1 MDKIKDIIVLP
12 TDNLV
17 ITDYHCNLFL
27 YNSNFVRLKTLSGLD
42 EKNRFIPNGLTT
54 SPHHL
59 FISDS
64 RNNRILISDF
74 EINLHNFFNL
84 FGTTNDHIGK
94 PQGLLWHAG
103 NLYICDNHNM
113 KLKIFDENFKL
124 ANSVHFDFRPDK
136 IQISAT
142 TAFIIDS
149 TVIERFNLRIYSL
162 HNWKL
167 LQKHD
172 NTNSLCRIDSNYYGI
187 RLNSILICFN
197 PSGTSVHQMD
207 IGAIINDI
215 YPDIEIKG
223 ILMLKKSL
231 IFYST
236 DRRCIKFNLK

>member
-1 MDKIKDIIVLP
+1 
-12 TDNLV
+12 
-17 ITDYHCNLFL
+17 
-27 YNSNFVRLKTLSGLD
+27 
-42 EKNRFIPNGLTT
+42 
-54 SPHHL
+54 
-59 FISDS
+59 
-64 RNNRILISDF
+64 
-74 EINLHNFFNL
+74 
-84 FGTTNDHIGK
+84 
-94 PQGLLWHAG
+94 
-103 NLYICDNHNM
+103 M

-167 LQKHD
+167 LQKYD